1 MNTSAN
7 DGLQVKPNRMEH
19 ANLCA
24 FIHAQLVYKCSQV
37 ANSYE
42 ENKTSVGNNCEV
54 ALLQSKPFLSA
65 GFCAATRRA
74 CIHGG
79 FVAGT
84 NNRLFMLAP
93 VT

>member
-1 MNTSAN
+1 
-7 DGLQVKPNRMEH
+7 ME
-19 ANLCA
+19 
-24 FIHAQLVYKCSQV
+24 FV
-37 ANSYE
+37 
-42 ENKTSVGNNCEV
+42 ENKTMVGKYSEV

-84 NNRLFMLAP
+84 NNRLFMLAL